1 MAIYDKLN
9 KTISDRDVDASLDLI
24 PEDAVFVFHKSSD
37 KFLKPVDIHVCRY
50 DGQRKVHSGLYSFGL
65 WDDDILVVH
74 NFISYP
80 DDSKEAVMIVS
91 MIKNGQIID
100 MKTGYTPM

>member
-37 KFLKPVDIHVCRY
+37 KFLKT
-50 DGQRKVHSGLYSFGL
+50 SGHPCLQ
-65 WDDDILVVH
+65 V
-74 NFISYP
+74 
-80 DDSKEAVMIVS
+80 
-91 MIKNGQIID
+91 
-100 MKTGYTPM
+100 

>member
-1 MAIYDKLN
+1 MFAGMMAN
-9 KTISDRDVDASLDLI
+9 
-24 PEDAVFVFHKSSD
+24 E
-37 KFLKPVDIHVCRY
+37 KFIQDSTRLVY
-50 DGQRKVHSGLYSFGL
+50 EN
-65 WDDDILVVH
+65 DDILVVH

-91 MIKNGQIID
+91 MIKDGQIID